1 MCENDGE
8 QIVNEWRVGT
18 RMAVLAAVLSGLL
31 AAIGGLGLWALH
43 AEESGMESIYKD
55 DMEPAL
61 VLGQIG
67 DRLMATRLSLA
78 IAVHTREAATLKSH
92 LDAIDS
98 NVSTIDKTWQTY
110 LQRVQSPDEARLAK
124 AFSDAQARFIEGGLG
139 STMNALRAG
148 EAEDARHRLIDSAG
162 PLFLSVRQ
170 GNDALQR
177 YHVEQAKRTFLEA
190 QDRNARLRGTL
201 LGIICGGVCF
211 AIVFGTWVVR
221 SVSRQLGAEPAE
233 AAGLARRVAAGDLSV
248 PIVLRAGDAT
258 SLMAQLR
265 GMQESLASVV
275 KGVRQG
281 AELVAT
287 ASEQI
292 ARGNL
297 DLSQR
302 TEEQASALEQTSA
315 SMKQLGV
322 AVQQNSDN
330 ANHANQLAAAAAD
343 IATTGG
349 DVVDQVVQTMVLIE
363 ESSQQIGSII
373 GVIDG
378 LAFQTNIL
386 ALNAAVE
393 AARAGELGRGFAV
406 VASEVRSLAQRSGQA
421 AKDIKDLISD
431 SVQRVEQG
439 TTLVRQAGSTM
450 QEIVEAIRRVSSVVS
465 EISVASSEQSTGV
478 ARISMVVSQMDEV
491 TQQNAALVEESAAA
505 AEHLERQAQDLVQTV
520 AVFKLAVEST
530 SASEQSTSLRNV
542 DAGGSRLSDAA
553 SVGGGGE

>member
-1 MCENDGE
+1 
-8 QIVNEWRVGT
+8 VNEWRVRT
-18 RMAVLAAVLSGLL
+18 RLAVLAAILSSLL
-31 AAIGGLGLWALH
+31 VAIGGLGVWALQT
-43 AEESGMESIYKD
+43 EEAGMQSIYKD

-78 IAVHTREAATLKSH
+78 IAVHTHEQATLGSH

-98 NVSTIDKTWQTY
+98 NISAIGKAWQGY
-110 LQRVQSPDEARLAK
+110 MLRVQSPDEARLVK
-124 AFSDAQARFIEGGLG
+124 TFSDAQSAFIKQGLG
-139 STMNALRAG
+139 ATMDSLRAG
-148 EAEDARHRLIDSAG
+148 DTEDARRRLIASAG
-162 PLFLSVRQ
+162 PLFLAVKQR
-170 GNDALQR
+170 NDALQK
-177 YHVEQAKRTFLEA
+177 YHVEQARRTYMEA
-190 QDRNARLRGTL
+190 QDRNATLRNSF
-201 LGIICGGVCF
+201 LGIICLGVFF
-211 AIVFGTWVVR
+211 AAVFGAWVVR
-221 SVSRQLGAEPAE
+221 SVSRQLGAEPAD
-233 AAGLARRVAAGDLSV
+233 ATGLARRVATGDLSTS
-248 PIVLRAGDAT
+248 ISLRQGDAT

-265 GMQESLASVV
+265 GMQDSLASIV

-315 SMKQLGV
+315 SMRQLGI
-322 AVQQNSDN
+322 AVQQNSEN
-330 ANHANQLAAAAAD
+330 ASHANQLASTAAE
-343 IATTGG
+343 IASTGG
-349 DVVDQVVQTMVLIE
+349 SVVDQVVQTMALIE
-363 ESSQQIGSII
+363 DSSQKIASIT

-406 VASEVRSLAQRSGQA
+406 VAAEVRSLAQRSGQA
-421 AKDIKDLISD
+421 AKDIADLISD

-439 TTLVRQAGSTM
+439 TALVRQAGSTM
-450 QEIVEAIRRVSSVVS
+450 QEIVDAIQRVSSVVS
-465 EISVASSEQSTGV
+465 EISAASTEQSIGV
-478 ARISMVVSQMDEV
+478 ARISTTVSQMDEV

-505 AEHLERQAQDLVQTV
+505 AEHLERQAQELVQSV
-520 AVFKLAVEST
+520 AIFKLAI
-530 SASEQSTSLRNV
+530 
-542 DAGGSRLSDAA
+542 D
-553 SVGGGGE
+553 